1 MAPLSFF
8 AVEPA
13 PSLIGRLPYVHA
25 VSLTSRVFIALA
37 LGIAVGLLLSTTQSP
52 FAAGFVS
59 IVEPIG
65 TLFINAIRMTVIPL
79 VFSLLVVGVA
89 AAGDAASIGNLGW
102 RAIVTFVVLVV
113 VAGVIGIAAAQPIFA
128 HLTLDPVAV
137 ARVRA
142 SVPEGDFAASAK
154 QIPTLGAWLTSL
166 VPPNPMKSA
175 ADGAMLPLIVFAAA
189 LGLALLAMPNE
200 RRAPVVGF
208 FRGLA
213 DAMLVL
219 VKWIL
224 VTAPLGVFAL
234 TLPLVARLGMS
245 AVSALAAYVGIVSLV
260 AVVIMVLLYPT
271 VMIVGGVSLRAF
283 ARAAAPAQAV
293 AFSSRS
299 SLAALPAMIEGAR
312 AHLGM
317 SEEAIAFLIP
327 LASAMFRIG
336 ASAGLTVGSMF
347 LARLYGIELNL
358 AQIATMLV
366 AAVFTSFS
374 VPGVPAAA
382 IISMVPVLTSV
393 GLPLQGLGILL
404 AVDTIPDSFRT
415 ANNVTGQL
423 AAAAIV
429 ARRTGGPAT
438 SPRP

>member
-1 MAPLSFF
+1 MAPFSF
-8 AVEPA
+8 A
-13 PSLIGRLPYVHA
+13 PSAVSHAAYVHA
-25 VSLTSRVFIALA
+25 VSLTSRVLIALA
-37 LGIAVGLLLSTTQSP
+37 LGIAVGLLLSTTTSP
-52 FAAGFVS
+52 FATGFVAV
-59 IVEPIG
+59 VEPIG
-65 TLFINAIRMTVIPL
+65 TVFINAIRMTVIPL

-89 AAGDAASIGNLGW
+89 TAGDAASIGQLGW
-102 RAIVTFVVLVV
+102 RAIATFFVMIV
-113 VAGVIGIAAAQPIFA
+113 VAGVIGVAAAQPVFA
-128 HLTLDPVAV
+128 HLTLDPAAV

-142 SVPEGDFAASAK
+142 SVPEATDFAAGAK
-154 QIPTLGAWLTSL
+154 QIPGLGAWFTSL
-166 VPPNPMKSA
+166 VPPNPVKSA

-189 LGLALLAMPNE
+189 LGLSLLALPNE

-219 VKWIL
+219 VQWIL
-224 VTAPLGVFAL
+224 VAAPVGVFAL
-234 TLPLVARLGMS
+234 ALPLVARLGMS
-245 AVSALAAYVGIVSLV
+245 AVSALAAYVAIVSLV
-260 AVVIMVLLYPT
+260 AVVIMVLLYPA
-271 VMIVGGVSLRAF
+271 VMLVGGVSLRAF
-283 ARAAAPAQAV
+283 ARAAAPAQGI

-312 AHLGM
+312 EHLGM

-336 ASAGLTVGSMF
+336 ASAGLTVGSIF
-347 LARLYGIELNL
+347 LARLYGIELSL

-382 IISMVPVLTSV
+382 IISMVPVLASV

-429 ARRTGGPAT
+429 ARRTPGGRSST
-438 SPRP
+438 RP